1 MPDWSGRWPHI
12 HAMWADLVGL
22 SGLQQKKKRTWK
34 QEEAVLGM
42 DGSREKRGWMDLGRT
57 GGGTGRLGVDMS
69 KVVVVSY
76 IKLSKYKYILYKRK
90 RKKSLIEFGLVKF
103 HGILF

>member
-1 MPDWSGRWPHI
+1 M
-12 HAMWADLVGL
+12 
-22 SGLQQKKKRTWK
+22 
-34 QEEAVLGM
+34 
-42 DGSREKRGWMDLGRT
+42 
-57 GGGTGRLGVDMS
+57 DMS

-90 RKKSLIEFGLVKF
+90 REKSLIEFGLVKF